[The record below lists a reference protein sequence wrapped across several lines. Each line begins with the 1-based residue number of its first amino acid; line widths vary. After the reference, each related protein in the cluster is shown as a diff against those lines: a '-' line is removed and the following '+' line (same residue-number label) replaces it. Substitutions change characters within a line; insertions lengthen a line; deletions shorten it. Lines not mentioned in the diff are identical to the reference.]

1 MFFSDSEGFPGAVFP
16 GRSMKALAM
25 SVLAFLSALYL
36 FGSFHV
42 ALPLAAIP
50 LFLGCAG
57 LLTDLAYKATALLTV
72 GALVW
77 AAVPQGI
84 HDGIVH
90 TLSSTFQDDA
100 PAADTMHQAA
110 RAPTS

>member
-1 MFFSDSEGFPGAVFP
+1 MFLADSEGFLGTNSPGGWLKAVV
-16 GRSMKALAM
+16 MA
-25 SVLAFLSALYL
+25 VLAFASSLYL
-36 FGSFHV
+36 FGSFQV

-50 LFLGCAG
+50 LFLGCTG

-77 AAVPQGI
+77 AAVPQGV
-84 HDGIVH
+84 HDGVFH
-90 TLSSTFQDDA
+90 LLSSTFQDDS
-100 PAADTMHQAA
+100 PASDSTHQAA